1 VGARKLLIN
10 VTAGDDLAIGEV
22 EEVVRIVRE
31 AADVDE
37 ANVFWGLVFNPL
49 MENEVRVTVVAT
61 GFDKPPVQSNQFG
74 IATAAPSAFTA
85 PAPAA
90 RQAAPKLGSDDVDID
105 VPSFLRRG
113 SS

>member
-1 VGARKLLIN
+1 

-22 EEVVRIVRE
+22 EEIVRIVRE

-61 GFDKPPVQSNQFG
+61 GFDKPAAQPNSYGVSSFRRADGVQRSG
-74 IATAAPSAFTA
+74 ADTAAGPPRAETL
-85 PAPAA
+85 
-90 RQAAPKLGSDDVDID
+90 Q
-105 VPSFLRRG
+105 
-113 SS
+113 